1 MDNANTESAIKD
13 RFIVTVAALYF
24 LAVGFLS
31 GMIADRVR
39 FDESRSGLLEKL
51 EEDTH
56 RVHERLMAI
65 EREEG
70 RERAAHKGTKEN

>member
-1 MDNANTESAIKD
+1 
-13 RFIVTVAALYF
+13 
-24 LAVGFLS
+24 
-31 GMIADRVR
+31 MIADRVR

-65 EREEG
+65 EREES

>member
-13 RFIVTVAALYF
+13 RFIVTIAAIYL

-31 GMIADRVR
+31 GMIADRIR
-39 FDESRSGLLEKL
+39 FDESRSALLEKL

-65 EREEG
+65 EREES
-70 RERAAHKGTKEN
+70 RERAAHKGTEEN